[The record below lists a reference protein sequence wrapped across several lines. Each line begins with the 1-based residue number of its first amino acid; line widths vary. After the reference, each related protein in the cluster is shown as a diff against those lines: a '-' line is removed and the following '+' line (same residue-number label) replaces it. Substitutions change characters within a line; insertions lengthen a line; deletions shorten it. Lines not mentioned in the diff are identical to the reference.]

1 MTALRIATV
10 ITRMQAGAGVVALR
24 GALALD
30 PSRYTVTF
38 VAGSGDRLI
47 DEARA
52 AGLEVLLEPS
62 LRAPI
67 APRDDL
73 LALHRLTRLFARR
86 GFDVV
91 HTHSSKAGVLGRTA
105 AHRAGVPR
113 IVHTFHGFPFHEF
126 QSAARREAYVRIE
139 RRVGRF
145 TDVALCVG
153 TAVSVEAVR
162 RGLVG
167 PERVRTIAIPV
178 PTGAT
183 TVTPQTRTRARRALG
198 LTADGPVV
206 GAVGRLSYQKAPE
219 DFVAAL
225 LALDRPDVTG
235 VWIGGGE
242 LADRMTALAREARP
256 RARLVLAGER
266 GDVPD
271 LLPAFD
277 VFALPSRYEGLPVA
291 ICEAMV
297 CGVPVVATAVNSVP
311 DVVCPGESGLLVLP
325 ERPGQLAAA
334 IGYLLDRPADAAR
347 MAAAAHA
354 RIDDR
359 FTERALGETLTAVY
373 SDGAP
378 QATPLDAPSGNHPG
392 PVDRHHAVFQ

>member
-1 MTALRIATV
+1 MRVATV

-30 PSRYTVTF
+30 PQRYQVTF
-38 VAGSGDRLI
+38 VAGSGDRLL

-52 AGLEVLLEPS
+52 AGLEVLLEPA
-62 LRAPI
+62 LRSPI
-67 APRDDL
+67 APHQDL
-73 LALHRLTRLFARR
+73 LALHRLTRLFVRR

-91 HTHSSKAGVLGRTA
+91 HTHSSKAGALGRVA

-126 QSAARREAYVRIE
+126 QSAPRREAYVRIE

-178 PTGAT
+178 PVGAT
-183 TVTPQTRTRARRALG
+183 TVTPQTRAHARRALG
-198 LTADGPVV
+198 LTGAGPVV

-225 LALDRPDVTG
+225 LALHRPDVTG

-242 LADRMTALAREARP
+242 LAHRMQELARDAMP
-256 RARLVLAGER
+256 RARIVLAGER
-266 GDVPD
+266 GDVPE

-311 DVVCPGESGLLVLP
+311 DVVCPGESGLLVPP
-325 ERPGQLAAA
+325 ERPDLFARAVA
-334 IGYLLDRPADAAR
+334 HLLDRPADAAR
-347 MAAAAHA
+347 MAKAARA

-359 FTERALGETLTAVY
+359 FSEHALGETLAAAY

-378 QATPLDAPSGNHPG
+378 WTTPHDAPSR
-392 PVDRHHAVFQ
+392 PVGRHAVFQ